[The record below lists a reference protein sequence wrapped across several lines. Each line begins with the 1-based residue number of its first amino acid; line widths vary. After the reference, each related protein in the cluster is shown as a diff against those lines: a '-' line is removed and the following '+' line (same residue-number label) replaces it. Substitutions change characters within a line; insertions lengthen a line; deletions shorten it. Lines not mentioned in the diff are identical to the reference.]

1 MEKTMETKVVVR
13 TDFEGLSLK
22 GRGKVRDIY
31 DLGETLLIVATDRI
45 SAFDVV
51 LPNPIPDKGMVLTQI
66 SRFWFE
72 ATKDIVPNHLIST
85 EVEDFPEAC
94 RPYREILAGR
104 TMWVRKA
111 EPLPVECVVRGY
123 LSGSGW
129 GEYQTRGEVCG
140 IRLSEGLVESSKL
153 EEPIF
158 TPATKAEAGA
168 HDENISFEQVV
179 ELVGRE
185 RAEQIKALGISIYQ
199 RARTTAEKR
208 GIIIADT
215 KFEFGISDGDL
226 LLIDEVLTPDSSRFW
241 SKDEYRPGGPQ
252 KSFDKQFLRDYL
264 LTLDWDKAPPA
275 PELPR
280 EIIEMTRKKYLEAL
294 KRLMG

>member
-1 MEKTMETKVVVR
+1 MASEEVVQ
-13 TDFEGLSLK
+13 TDFKDLSLK

-51 LPNPIPDKGMVLTQI
+51 MSNPIPDKGMVLTQI
-66 SRFWFE
+66 SRYWFD

-85 EVEDFPEAC
+85 EVEDFPEVC
-94 RPYREILAGR
+94 MPYQEVLAGR
-104 TMWVRKA
+104 TMWVKKA

-129 GEYQTRGEVCG
+129 TEYQTRGEICG
-140 IRLSEGLVESSKL
+140 IRLPEGLLESSKL

-158 TPATKAEAGA
+158 TPATKAEAGT
-168 HDENISFEQVV
+168 HDENISFGRVV

-185 RAEQIKALGISIYQ
+185 RAERIEAMSISIYR
-199 RARTTAEKR
+199 RAREIAEKK

-215 KFEFGISDGDL
+215 KFEFGISGDKL
-226 LLIDEVLTPDSSRFW
+226 FLIDEVLTPDSSRFW
-241 SKDEYRPGGPQ
+241 PEDEYRPGGPQ

-264 LTLDWDKAPPA
+264 LSLDWDKSPPP

-280 EIIEMTRKKYLEAL
+280 EIIEKTREKYVEAL
-294 KRLMG
+294 RRLTS

>member
-1 MEKTMETKVVVR
+1 MENRTVVR
-13 TDFEGLSLK
+13 TDFKDLPLR

-31 DLGETLLIVATDRI
+31 DLGDTLLIVATDRI

-51 LPNPIPDKGMVLTQI
+51 MPNPIPDKGMVLTQI

-72 ATKDIVPNHLIST
+72 ATKDIIPNHLIST
-85 EVEDFPEAC
+85 EVEDFPEVC
-94 RPYREILAGR
+94 KPYQEILAGR

-140 IRLSEGLVESSKL
+140 IRLPRGLVESSKL

-168 HDENISFEQVV
+168 HDENISFGKVI

-185 RAEQIKALGISIYQ
+185 RAERVKTFSISIYQ
-199 RARTTAEKR
+199 RASEMAEKK
-208 GIIIADT
+208 GVIIADT
-215 KFEFGISDGDL
+215 KYEFGISEGKL
-226 LLIDEVLTPDSSRFW
+226 LLIDEVLTPDSSRLW
-241 SKDEYRPGGPQ
+241 PKDEYRPGGPQ

-264 LTLDWDKAPPA
+264 LSLDWDKVPPA
-275 PELPR
+275 PQLPQ
-280 EIIEMTRKKYLEAL
+280 EIIERTRQRYLEAL
-294 KRLMG
+294 KRLTG

>member
-1 MEKTMETKVVVR
+1 MESKVVVR
-13 TDFEGLSLK
+13 TNFEGLPLK

-51 LPNPIPDKGMVLTQI
+51 MPNPIPDKGMVLTQI

-94 RPYREILAGR
+94 RPYQEILAGR

-111 EPLPVECVVRGY
+111 EPLSVECVVRGY

-129 GEYQTRGEVCG
+129 REYQTGGEVCG
-140 IRLSEGLVESSKL
+140 IRLSKGLVESSKL

-158 TPATKAEAGA
+158 TPATKAEAGS

-179 ELVGRE
+179 ELVGKE
-185 RAEQIKALGISIYQ
+185 RAEQVKAISISIYL
-199 RARTTAEKR
+199 RARETAEKR

-215 KFEFGISDGDL
+215 KFEFGISGGQL
-226 LLIDEVLTPDSSRFW
+226 LLIDEALTPDSSRFW
-241 SKDEYRPGGPQ
+241 PRDEYRPGGPQ

-280 EIIEMTRKKYLEAL
+280 EIIEKTREKYLEAL
-294 KRLMG
+294 KRLTG

>member
-1 MEKTMETKVVVR
+1 MEKTMDSKVVVH
-13 TDFEGLSLK
+13 TNFEGLPLK

-51 LPNPIPDKGMVLTQI
+51 MSNPIPDKGMVLTQV

-72 ATKDIVPNHLIST
+72 AVRDIVPNHLIST

-94 RPYREILAGR
+94 RPYQEILAGR
-104 TMWVRKA
+104 TMWVRKT
-111 EPLPVECVVRGY
+111 EPLPIECVVRGY

-129 GEYQTRGEVCG
+129 KEYQTRGEVCG
-140 IRLSEGLVESSKL
+140 IRLSEGLAESSKL
-153 EEPIF
+153 AEPIF

-179 ELVGRE
+179 KLIGRA
-185 RAEQIKALGISIYQ
+185 RADQVKTISISIYQ
-199 RARTTAEKR
+199 RACETAEKR

-215 KFEFGISDGDL
+215 KFEFGISGGKL
-226 LLIDEVLTPDSSRFW
+226 LLIDEVLTPDSSRLW
-241 SKDEYRPGGPQ
+241 PRDEYRPGGPQ

-275 PELPR
+275 PRLPR
-280 EIIEMTRKKYLEAL
+280 EIIEKTREKYLEAL
-294 KRLMG
+294 KRLTG

>member
-1 MEKTMETKVVVR
+1 MARDVVVQ
-13 TDFEGLSLK
+13 TGFKDMPLK
-22 GRGKVRDIY
+22 KRGKVRDVY

-51 LPNPIPDKGMVLTQI
+51 MPNPIPDKGMVLTQI
-66 SRFWFE
+66 SRFWFD
-72 ATKDIVPNHLIST
+72 ATKDIVPNHLISA
-85 EVEDFPEAC
+85 EVEDFPEVC

-104 TMWVRKA
+104 TMWVRKT

-140 IRLSEGLVESSKL
+140 IRLPKGLVESSQL

-168 HDENISFEQVV
+168 HDENISFEQVG
-179 ELVGRE
+179 EIVGKE
-185 RAEQIKALGISIYQ
+185 RAEQIRAVSIAIYQ
-199 RARTTAEKR
+199 RARQMAEER

-215 KFEFGISDGDL
+215 KFEFGISGGKL
-226 LLIDEVLTPDSSRFW
+226 FLIDEVLTPDSSRFW
-241 SKDEYRPGGPQ
+241 PKDTYRPGGPQ

-264 LTLDWDKAPPA
+264 LSLDWDKTPPA
-275 PELPR
+275 PQLPQ
-280 EIIEMTRKKYLEAL
+280 EIIEKTRERYLEAL
-294 KRLMG
+294 KRLTD

>member
-1 MEKTMETKVVVR
+1 MTSHVVIR
-13 TDFEGLSLK
+13 TDFEDLSLK

-51 LPNPIPDKGMVLTQI
+51 MPNPIPDKGMVLTRI
-66 SRFWFE
+66 SRFWFD
-72 ATKDIVPNHLIST
+72 AMKDIVPNHLIST
-85 EVEDFPEAC
+85 EVGDFPEVC
-94 RPYREILAGR
+94 KPHEEILAGR
-104 TMWVRKA
+104 TMWVKKA
-111 EPLPVECVVRGY
+111 QPLPVECVVRGY

-129 GEYQTRGEVCG
+129 KEYQTRGEVCG
-140 IRLSEGLVESSKL
+140 IRLPEGLVESSKL

-158 TPATKAEAGA
+158 TPATKAEAGT

-179 ELVGRE
+179 ELIDRE
-185 RAEQIKALGISIYQ
+185 RADQVKAISISIYQ
-199 RARTTAEKR
+199 RAREMAERK

-215 KFEFGISDGDL
+215 KFEFGTSGDKL

-241 SKDEYRPGGPQ
+241 PKDEYHPGGPQ

-264 LTLDWDKAPPA
+264 LTLDWDKSPPA
-275 PELPR
+275 PQLPQ
-280 EIIEMTRKKYLEAL
+280 EIIEKTRERYLEAL
-294 KRLMG
+294 KRVVD